1 MTMMMLQSSRST
13 ARLLK
18 RFAGQSHIWK
28 QRVFQSTASEEAHL
42 PLFLWLGDDP
52 LDASTSKQK
61 LLLPVMPSFDEP
73 SVQTSSDIVQ
83 LVNEHYEKEQQFVG
97 GMGEGDPGVWFAAVG
112 GSKDTLDYAPLIQES
127 IQLVKQ
133 ERHGVPFGLYT
144 SGVLTEEVKVPLS
157 EIGVDSIQVS
167 LFAGSPPEYKDAT
180 GSSAATFGQVCG
192 FIADASEQ
200 GVAVEVG
207 VLKKYASS
215 ARELATS
222 LGARHVHIYEQE

>member
-1 MTMMMLQSSRST
+1 MLLPSTSRLSSR
-13 ARLLK
+13 LLQ
-18 RFAGQSHIWK
+18 RIAAHASILPK
-28 QRVFQSTASEEAHL
+28 QRAFQSTAVVSEPPS
-42 PLFLWLGDDP
+42 PLFLWLGAE
-52 LDASTSKQK
+52 ASCERRK
-61 LLLPVMPSFDEP
+61 LLLPVVRNIIT
-73 SVQTSSDIVQ
+73 VQTSSDIVE
-83 LVNEHYEKEQQFVG
+83 LVNEHYENEKYFVG

-112 GSKDTLDYAPLIQES
+112 DKNEDTLDYAPLIQES

-144 SGVLTEEVKVPLS
+144 TGVVQDLKVPLS

-167 LFAGSPPEYKDAT
+167 LFASSPTEYKEAT
-180 GSSAATFGQVCG
+180 GSDAFGQVCG

-200 GVAVEVG
+200 GVSVEVG

-222 LGARHVHIYEQE
+222 LGARHVHVYEE